1 MSEIQ
6 ILNQFKNSLT
16 SFFDELIEL
25 FPHEADLI
33 MIRIFLKDQ
42 INIKDVMDIFYYN
55 LNKNDQ
61 ELKKMIKEKNESFF
75 LENSL
80 FDNFSKGKVLHFKQL
95 WNSPV
100 LDKENKSMV
109 WKWVDSF
116 VLISEKY
123 NKQLRTPSSEENM

>member
-25 FPHEADLI
+25 FPREADLI

-42 INIKDVMDIFYYN
+42 INIKDVMDVFYYN
-55 LNKNDQ
+55 LNKNEQ
-61 ELKKMIKEKNESFF
+61 ELKKMIKDKNESFF

-80 FDNFSKGKVLHFKQL
+80 FDYFGKSKVLHFKHL
-95 WNSPV
+95 WNSPL
-100 LDKENKSMV
+100 LDEENKIMV

-116 VLISEKY
+116 VLMSEKY
-123 NKQLRTPSSEENM
+123 NKQLRCPSTD

>member
-25 FPHEADLI
+25 FPREADLI

-42 INIKDVMDIFYYN
+42 INIKDVMDVFYYN
-55 LNKNDQ
+55 LNKNEQ
-61 ELKKMIKEKNESFF
+61 ELKKMIKDKNESFF

-80 FDNFSKGKVLHFKQL
+80 FDYFGKSKVLHFKHL

-100 LDKENKSMV
+100 LDEENKIMV

-116 VLISEKY
+116 VLMSEKY
-123 NKQLRTPSSEENM
+123 NKQLRCPSTD

>member
-25 FPHEADLI
+25 FPREADLI

-42 INIKDVMDIFYYN
+42 INIKDVMDVFYYN
-55 LNKNDQ
+55 LNKNEQ
-61 ELKKMIKEKNESFF
+61 ELKKMIKDKNESFF

-80 FDNFSKGKVLHFKQL
+80 FDYFGKSKVLHFKHL

-100 LDKENKSMV
+100 LDEENKIMV

-116 VLISEKY
+116 VLMSEKY
-123 NKQLRTPSSEENM
+123 NKQLRCPSTV